1 MNGTTHLWSSSRRTH
16 SHFALEKFRDR
27 MPTVLFLGSVA
38 GLRIDSTRGVFLESF
53 VLSLLFSVL
62 FVGLGI
68 PLIIFRMKRSAGDG
82 QRF

>member
-1 MNGTTHLWSSSRRTH
+1 MNGTPHLWSSRRTH
-16 SHFALEKFRDR
+16 SHFALEEFRDR
-27 MPTVLFLGSVA
+27 MRTVLFVGSLS
-38 GLRIDSTRGVFLESF
+38 GLRIDSNSWVFLESF

-68 PLIIFRMKRSAGDG
+68 ALIIFRMKRRAGDG